1 MNNDDEQWDAIGLLL
16 ENGWPGEFDD
26 AAQGSYRALLTG
38 YDPEQILIALRVLVR
53 RGGTFR
59 PSVSE
64 IAAQLD
70 ADPGRPTWGEAYR
83 LLFGARG
90 FLTVAPE
97 HAALERAEAKH
108 PLLAAFIRME
118 GYDRLRM
125 LSVNDPDWGEK
136 TRRDLERAWDSLTVR
151 ADQRRASGME
161 LDEVAR
167 PRRIGPRRPD
177 FSRALPEGPAAA

>member
-1 MNNDDEQWDAIGLLL
+1 MNDEQWDAIGLLL
-16 ENGWPGEFDD
+16 ENGWPGDFDD
-26 AAQGSYRALLTG
+26 AAQGSYRALLAG

-53 RGGTFR
+53 RGGKFR

-64 IAAQLD
+64 IAAQLE

-90 FLTVAPE
+90 FLTVRPE
-97 HAALERAEAKH
+97 ASALERAVDKH

-118 GYDRLRM
+118 GYDRLNA
-125 LSVNDPDWGEK
+125 LPIHGDHGELI
-136 TRRDLERAWDSLTVR
+136 RRDLERAWNSLGER
-151 ADQRRASGME
+151 ADQRRASGMA

-167 PRRIGPRRPD
+167 PRQIGPRRPD
-177 FSRALPEGPAAA
+177 FLRGLPSGEAA